1 MLSAYAIV
9 FFSSLLQAAISTFV
23 SVALALPLAHFFNR
37 FSFVGR
43 RFFLSLVPFFCIMP
57 TKICA
62 LSVGLFYDA
71 DGIVGIIIAHVLMN
85 LPFAFYLL
93 HASYQKVDYT
103 LEWIAQDLGATWWQA
118 YRESTW
124 PVISVPLFAV
134 ATLIFVLCF
143 SSFSIPLVLGTADY
157 HYTPAI
163 MLFRSYNDNM
173 MESFSVYYFLRALVV
188 WPLVIWSAK
197 TRVTSISIHTP
208 IYISV
213 QRYRAHTHG
222 VFWLFYGIGVMALLG
237 GPLVSLLMYGSY
249 HNAYGFIAMVGSG
262 RVDSILG
269 LSIIQVIKNSIS
281 IAFLSS
287 LFSLI
292 IGFIM
297 SMLVWHAQHY
307 FGASFWTMIALV
319 PLLLGSLIIT
329 MIFKWGVTFLSTSSL
344 TVITLS
350 HVVLNY
356 PFVFR
361 LVSAQLCAH
370 PKQLNLLA
378 RSLGAT
384 TGKLVRTILIPFI
397 RPAFLRAW
405 CIAFGLSLSESGA
418 GSMIASKQPMTI
430 PLAIK
435 AYRAY
440 GQIDGVLGMGFIL
453 LFLVVGTTY
462 LASFFED

>member
-1 MLSAYAIV
+1 MLNTYAIV
-9 FFSSLLQAAISTFV
+9 FFSSFLQAAISTFV
-23 SVALALPLAHFFNR
+23 SVALALPLAHFFGR
-37 FSFVGR
+37 FNFFGK

-62 LSVGLFYDA
+62 LSVELLYGSG
-71 DGIVGIIIAHVLMN
+71 GIVGIVIAHVLLN

-163 MLFRSYNDNM
+163 MMSCAYHDNM
-173 MESFSVYYFLRALVV
+173 MLPFSVYYFLRAFVV
-188 WPLVIWSAK
+188 WPFIIWSAK
-197 TRVTSISIHTP
+197 TRATSISIHMP
-208 IYISV
+208 VYISI
-213 QRYRAHTHG
+213 QCYKAHTHG
-222 VFWLFYGIGVMALLG
+222 VFWLFYGAGVMVLLG
-237 GPLVSLLMYGSY
+237 GPLVLLVMHGVY
-249 HNAYGFIAMVGSG
+249 HNAYEFIAMVGSG

-269 LSIIQVIKNSIS
+269 LSIIQVIKNSIL

-287 LFSLI
+287 LFALV
-292 IGFIM
+292 IGFTM
-297 SMLVWHAQHY
+297 SLLAWHAQHY

-319 PLLLGSLIIT
+319 PPLLGGLVIT
-329 MIFKWGVTFLSTSSL
+329 IMFKWGVTFLSTSSL

-350 HVVLNY
+350 HIILNY

-361 LVSAQLCAH
+361 LVSAQLCAY

-384 TGKLVRTILIPFI
+384 TGKLVRTVLIPFI
-397 RPAFLRAW
+397 RPSLLRAW

-435 AYRAY
+435 AYRAC
-440 GQIDGVLGMGFIL
+440 GRIDGVLGMGFIL
-453 LFLVVGTTY
+453 LFLVVGTACF
-462 LASFFED
+462 ASFFED